1 MSVTNRIRTMGHLIL
16 ALGLWCAACTQ
27 RPKMIQAD
35 KSFDG
40 RDLTMNVGD
49 TVELSLAENP
59 TTGFRWDFAS
69 EAKPVYRRLRRDAFD
84 AETGS
89 LGKGGTHHWEFQAVR
104 AGTGTVKLE
113 YRRPWEKDTPAADK
127 FSLTLRVK

>member
-69 EAKPVYRRLRRDAFD
+69 KPEPVCTIAKDAFD